1 MRNGIRQG
9 SIIIPYL
16 FIVYVDDLNVRLS
29 AAKVGC
35 HFANQTA
42 NDFSYADD
50 MALFTPSPMTINDL
64 VKICERFASEHYIIY
79 STAESV
85 CMHILPQSYRAFACP
100 ITYLILL
107 SVMLRS

>member
-50 MALFTPSPMTINDL
+50 MALVAPSAITINEL
-64 VKICERFASEHYIIY
+64 LKSCEKFASDHYI
-79 STAESV
+79 V
-85 CMHILPQSYRAFACP
+85 LQN
-100 ITYLILL
+100 
-107 SVMLRS
+107 